1 MPKLAVALFI
11 GVIAGLIDVIPMALG
26 RADRYA
32 MASAF
37 THWVAVGV
45 LVSYVQAPV
54 PHWLKGLLV
63 SVLSTIPVLV
73 AMMKD
78 KPKSVVPILGMS
90 IVLGALVGVVSGRF
104 AK

>member
-1 MPKLAVALFI
+1 MPKLAIALFI
-11 GVIAGLIDVIPMALG
+11 GVIAGVIDVIPMALG

-32 MASAF
+32 MAAAF

-54 PHWLKGLLV
+54 PHWLKGILV

-73 AMMKD
+73 MMMKD
-78 KPKSVVPILGMS
+78 KPKSIVPILGMS
-90 IVLGALVGVVSGRF
+90 IALGALVGVVSGRF